1 MFFDIH
7 NPEFW
12 VAVAFCGFLA
22 LLAWFKVPAALG
34 RALDQR
40 AVAIRKEL
48 DEARKL
54 REQAQELLDEYT
66 RKQRLADDEAQAI
79 VANAEREAA
88 AMKVA
93 AEKSLKESLER
104 RARLAE
110 EKIGRAEQQAVA
122 EVRAAAIDAAVVAA
136 ERILKA
142 KVGTTAAGAPL
153 VDQAIRDLKGR
164 LN

>member
-7 NPEFW
+7 NPELW
-12 VAVAFCGFLA
+12 VAVAFFGFLA
-22 LLAWFKVPAALG
+22 LLAYFKVPALLG
-34 RALDQR
+34 AALDQR
-40 AVAIRKEL
+40 AQAIRKEL

-66 RKQRLADDEAQAI
+66 RKQRLADDEARAI

-88 AMKVA
+88 AMKVS
-93 AEKSLKESLER
+93 AERALKESLER
-104 RARLAE
+104 RTRLAE
-110 EKIGRAEQQAVA
+110 EKIARAEQQALA
-122 EVRAAAIDAAVVAA
+122 EVRAAAVDAAVLAA
-136 ERILKA
+136 ERILKE
-142 KVGTTAAGAPL
+142 KVSGGAGSPL

>member
-1 MFFDIH
+1 MLFDIH

-12 VAVAFCGFLA
+12 VAVAFFGFLA
-22 LLAWFKVPAALG
+22 LLAYLKVPAILG
-34 RALDQR
+34 AALDQR
-40 AVAIRKEL
+40 AQTIRKEL

-66 RKQRLADDEAQAI
+66 RKQRLADDEARDI

-93 AEKSLKESLER
+93 AERSLKESLER
-104 RARLAE
+104 RTRLAE
-110 EKIGRAEQQAVA
+110 EKITRAEQQALA
-122 EVRAAAIDAAVVAA
+122 EVRAAAVDAAVIAA
-136 ERILKA
+136 ERILKERA
-142 KVGTTAAGAPL
+142 SGSAGVPL